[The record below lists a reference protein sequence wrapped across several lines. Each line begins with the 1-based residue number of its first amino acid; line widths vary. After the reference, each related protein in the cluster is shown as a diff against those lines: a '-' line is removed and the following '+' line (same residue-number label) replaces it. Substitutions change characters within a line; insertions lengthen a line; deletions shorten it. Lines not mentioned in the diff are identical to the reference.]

1 MVNGDNLEQRHCAF
15 PWCAIYCRLYY
26 ERPYQTL
33 LRTVV
38 AAGMQLAKR
47 ARDEN
52 GKDEERNEA
61 SHPYRT
67 QRACV
72 WTFLN
77 SMQILT
83 ACSVNVII
91 LLNGRVDYLP
101 TRSFIYIYK
110 FNIFPLLI
118 YYLNLLT
125 VLLRLFNGNEYT
137 DFEIIRISKI
147 M

>member
-1 MVNGDNLEQRHCAF
+1 
-15 PWCAIYCRLYY
+15 
-26 ERPYQTL
+26 
-33 LRTVV
+33 
-38 AAGMQLAKR
+38 
-47 ARDEN
+47 
-52 GKDEERNEA
+52 
-61 SHPYRT
+61 
-67 QRACV
+67 
-72 WTFLN
+72 
-77 SMQILT
+77 MQILT

-91 LLNGRVDYLP
+91 LLNGRVDYVP